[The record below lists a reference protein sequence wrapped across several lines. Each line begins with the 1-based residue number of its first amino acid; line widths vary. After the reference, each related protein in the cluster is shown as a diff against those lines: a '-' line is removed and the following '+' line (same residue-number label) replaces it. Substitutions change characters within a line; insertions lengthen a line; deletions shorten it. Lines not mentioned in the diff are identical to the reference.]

1 MFIVRILLLPF
12 SFLYGI
18 VTKIRNILFDSGIL
32 KSKEFKTYSIS
43 VGNIAVGGTGKS
55 PHVEYLIRLFEET
68 KKIATLSRGYKRES
82 KGFVLANS
90 KSTFKDIGD
99 EPMQFHSKFKT
110 INVAVDS
117 DRRRGIVKLQDDI
130 GPDLILLDDCFQH
143 RWIKPSLDLVLLDYS
158 SVGDKQYMLPSGEL
172 REWKSGVKRADAIV
186 VTKSPELHSPI
197 EHRRI
202 KELIK
207 PLRSQKTFF
216 SYIDYKEITPFNNC
230 AKSLC
235 KDGVIKLEDY
245 KTVVFAGIAKITPLV
260 DYLKQTAKEVI
271 VTEFSDHHNFA
282 PVDIVRLTN
291 AFKAIISKDKILITT
306 EKDAMRLKDER
317 LFPLL
322 EQFPVFYLP
331 YSINSILLST
341 LYFSHSDLFMMSG
354 KRDPLLHDLPT

>member
-18 VTKIRNILFDSGIL
+18 VTKIRNILFDTGIL

-68 KKIATLSRGYKRES
+68 KRIATLSRGYKRES

-110 INVAVDS
+110 INVAVDG

-172 REWKSGVKRADAIV
+172 REWKSGINRANIIV
-186 VTKSPELHSPI
+186 VSKSPHIYSPI

-202 KELIK
+202 TELIGPK
-207 PLRSQKTFF
+207 HHQEIFF
-216 SYIDYKEITPFNNC
+216 SYIVYKEIIPFNNR
-230 AKSLC
+230 AKALFE
-235 KDGVIKLEDY
+235 KNNFDMNMFKVN
-245 KTVVFAGIAKITPLV
+245 VFTGIANVEPLI
-260 DYLKQTAKEVI
+260 DHLKLRSKDVI
-271 VTEFSDHHNFA
+271 QSEFKDHHSFK
-282 PVDIVRLTN
+282 PSDILRVISK
-291 AFKAIISKDKILITT
+291 FKEIISSDKILITT

-322 EQFPVFYLP
+322 EEFPVFYLP
-331 YSINSILLST
+331 IEIKFHKTNEGKLSFDQT
-341 LYFSHSDLFMMSG
+341 IIDHVQ
-354 KRDPLLHDLPT
+354 